1 MAAAPVSPSGATRT
15 PLADA
20 RFRDL
25 WLSSGLFFS
34 GFWAQ
39 TVVLAWL
46 AFELTDSE
54 FAVAAFTAARFAP
67 LLIGPLGGL
76 LADRTHRPRTLRR
89 SIAIA
94 LALGIAVAALA
105 SFGDIAY
112 WQIVIG
118 GLLIGMMQAPLQPVR
133 FTLIMDIVGREQI
146 STANALNMAAMF
158 GSRIVA
164 PAIAGWVI
172 SAAGADVALWFS
184 AAWYIPAWLLL
195 ARFEEIGR
203 TSPISQAR
211 IIPDLLEGFRIIVRH
226 RAMAGVLMAS
236 VAANVF
242 AWPVMQ
248 GFLPVFAEQVLDV
261 GASGLGVLVAA
272 NGLGALVGALTIA
285 SMGNVRRKGRLFF
298 VATAIFGLML
308 SAFALTDR
316 MPLALVLIFL
326 AGFASAGFGVM
337 QSTLLL
343 LLAPE
348 EVRGRA
354 MGVLMLSI
362 GVLPVSLLVLGAIAA
377 VVGVIATTIVAGVV
391 LALVMVTLAV
401 TVPEVWR
408 IGDERV
414 P

>member
-1 MAAAPVSPSGATRT
+1 MSAAPPAAPPSGLQ
-15 PLADA
+15 PFADS
-20 RFRDL
+20 RFRSL

-67 LLIGPLGGL
+67 LLTGPVGGII
-76 LADRTHRPRTLRR
+76 ADRTDRPRMLRA
-89 SIAIA
+89 SILVAFGIGVA
-94 LALGIAVAALA
+94 VSVLATAGSI
-105 SFGDIAY
+105 SY
-112 WQIVIG
+112 WQVLIA
-118 GLLIGMMQAPLQPVR
+118 GLLIGTMQAPFQPVR
-133 FTLIMDIVGREQI
+133 FTLIMDIVGRDLV

-184 AAWYIPAWLLL
+184 AAWYLPAWLLL
-195 ARFEEIGR
+195 LPLREVDRAAPHAGSRVV
-203 TSPISQAR
+203 A
-211 IIPDLLEGFRIIVRH
+211 DLIEGFRIAVRH
-226 RAMAGVLMAS
+226 REMAGVLLAS

-242 AWPVMQ
+242 AWPVVQ

-261 GASGLGVLVAA
+261 GATGLGILVAA
-272 NGLGALVGALTIA
+272 NGLGSLAGAIVIA
-285 SMGNVRRKGRLFF
+285 WLGNFPRKGRLFLT
-298 VATAIFGLML
+298 ATGLFGLL
-308 SAFALTDR
+308 LTAFALTDQ
-316 MPLALVLIFL
+316 MPVAIGLIFL

-337 QSTLLL
+337 QSTLML

-362 GVLPVSLLVLGAIAA
+362 GALPVSLLVLGAVAGAVGVVATTVAA
-377 VVGVIATTIVAGVV
+377 GILLAASMALLVVGAPG
-391 LALVMVTLAV
+391 
-401 TVPEVWR
+401 VWR
-408 IGDERV
+408 L

>member
-1 MAAAPVSPSGATRT
+1 MSTAAAPSSPNSG
-15 PLADA
+15 LAPFSDR
-20 RFRDL
+20 RFRNL
-25 WLSSGLFFS
+25 WISSGLFFS

-67 LLIGPLGGL
+67 LLTGPVGGVI
-76 LADRTHRPRTLRR
+76 ADRTDRPRVLRL

-94 LALGIAVAALA
+94 FGIGVAVAALA
-105 SFGDIAY
+105 TFGEIAY
-112 WQIVIG
+112 WQVLVA
-118 GLLIGMMQAPLQPVR
+118 GLLIGTMQAPFQPVR
-133 FTLIMDIVGREQI
+133 FTLIMDLVGRDLV
-146 STANALNMAAMF
+146 STANALNMAALF

-172 SAAGADVALWFS
+172 SAAGADIALWFS
-184 AAWYIPAWLLL
+184 AAWYVPAWVLL
-195 ARFEEIGR
+195 ASLREVER
-203 TSPISQAR
+203 STPIRESR
-211 IIPDLLEGFRIIVRH
+211 IVADFLEGFRIAVRH
-226 RAMAGVLMAS
+226 REMAGVLLAS

-242 AWPVMQ
+242 AWPVVQ

-261 GASGLGVLVAA
+261 GAPGLGILVAA
-272 NGLGALVGALTIA
+272 NGLGSLAGALAIA
-285 SMGNVRRKGRLFF
+285 WMGNFARKGRLFLT
-298 VATAIFGLML
+298 ATGIFGLVL
-308 SAFALTDR
+308 SAFAMTDQ
-316 MPLALVLIFL
+316 MPVAIVLIFL

-337 QSTLLL
+337 QSTLML

-362 GVLPVSLLVLGAIAA
+362 GALPLSLLVLGGVAAA
-377 VVGVIATTIVAGVV
+377 VGVVATTIVAGVL
-391 LALVMVTLAV
+391 LALAMVLLAV
-401 TVPEVWR
+401 GAPGLWR
-408 IGDERV
+408 L